1 MNDHIVLVDTTLRDG
16 SHAVAHQFTL
26 ESVRMVAASLE
37 RSQVRYIEVGHGD
50 GLGGNSIQYGFGKE
64 QEEQILI
71 EARSALDKTQ
81 LAVLLLPGIGTY
93 DELARAKEI
102 GATMVRVATHCTEA
116 DISEQYMHL
125 AKQFGMQVV
134 GFLMMA
140 HMLEP
145 DKLAEQ
151 ATLMASYG
159 ADVVYVTD
167 SAGAL
172 LPNGAAARVK
182 ALRAVLDVPVGF
194 HAHNN
199 LGLAIGNSV
208 AAVEAGATYV
218 DGTLGGLGAGAGN
231 APIEVLAAVLDKMG
245 YSTGLD
251 LYGIMDAAD
260 QLASA
265 KIAPLVH
272 IGRSSL
278 LLGYAGVYS
287 SFLLHAERAAKRF
300 GVDARDVLTELGRR
314 KVVGGQEDMII
325 DVAFGLSEARKAEA
339 H

>member
-1 MNDHIVLVDTTLRDG
+1 MNDITLVDTTMRDG
-16 SHAVAHQFTL
+16 SHAIAHQYTF
-26 ESVRMVAASLE
+26 EAVRMIASSLE
-37 RSQVRYIEVGHGD
+37 RSHVRYIEVGHGD

-64 QEEQILI
+64 KEEQILV
-71 EARSALDKTQ
+71 EARGVLDQTQ
-81 LAVLLLPGIGTY
+81 LTVLLLPGIGTY
-93 DELARAKEI
+93 DELTHAKEI
-102 GATMVRVATHCTEA
+102 GASMVRVATHCTEA
-116 DISEQYMHL
+116 DISEQYVHL
-125 AKQFGMQVV
+125 GKKLGMKVV

-145 DKLAEQ
+145 EKLAEQ

-172 LPNGAAARVK
+172 LPDGAAARVK
-182 ALRAVLDVPVGF
+182 ALRAALDVPVGF

-199 LGLAIGNSV
+199 LGLAIGNSI
-208 AAVEAGATYV
+208 AAVQAGATYI

-231 APIEVLAAVLDKMG
+231 APIEVLAAVFDKMG
-245 YSTGLD
+245 IHTGLD
-251 LYGIMDAAD
+251 LYSIMDAAD
-260 QLASA
+260 ELASA
-265 KIAPLVH
+265 KIASPVH
-272 IGRSSL
+272 IGRTSL

-300 GVDARDVLTELGRR
+300 GVDPRDVLVELGRR

-325 DVAFGLSEARKAEA
+325 DVAFGLSEARKTQG
-339 H
+339 